1 MGKTPEWMEKNR
13 SFNQRFSEYFG
24 NLLAMN
30 EKKLQEIAS
39 EAGVSL
45 STLYGYRNG
54 KTPALHESLRL
65 LRATGIET
73 LNLAELLD

>member
-1 MGKTPEWMEKNR
+1 MGKTPEWSEKNH
-13 SFNQRFSEYFG
+13 SFNQRFSEFFG
-24 NLLAMN
+24 NRLAIT
-30 EKKLQEIAS
+30 EKKLPEVAS